1 MTRIWLNHWFS
12 TAYNIINL
20 IREDDKE
27 FQIIGSNENKE
38 SPIKMAC
45 DEWYQEPVLKDDE
58 YVDFC
63 LDFCKEHAIDIFM
76 PRREMVAI
84 SKNKDKFTQLGI
96 KVMVDDYKYVKI
108 LNNKELAY
116 DAFRAEGVGRVP
128 DYYMVTTVEQFKEA
142 YNKLLEKYKMVCF
155 KFVRDEGGKSFRLID
170 NTSKGYTSLFKKQ
183 STTRIS
189 LEDAISL
196 LSEREIFAPMM
207 VMPYLPDVEISVD
220 CLMTS
225 DGLIAIPRV
234 KDYTRIE
241 KIRYDEEILSTCN
254 KFFEKFPLEQP
265 CNVQLKYLD
274 GIPYML
280 EVNTRMS
287 GGVQMACAASGVN
300 IPNIAVNKL
309 LGINKSWENN
319 MLERCVTHVETP
331 RFVKY
336 SYRRYFLDLLFFRP
350 G

>member
-27 FQIIGSNENKE
+27 FQIIGSNANKE

-45 DEWYQEPVLKDDE
+45 DEWYQEPVLRDDE

-63 LDFCKEHAIDIFM
+63 LDFCKEHAVDIFM
-76 PRREMVAI
+76 PRREMIAI

-96 KVMVDDYKYVKI
+96 KVMVDDYKYVNM
-108 LNNKELAY
+108 LNHKEQAY
-116 DAFRAEGVGRVP
+116 EKFLAEGIGRVP
-128 DYYMVTTVEQFKEA
+128 EYYLVTTVEQFKEA
-142 YNKLLEKYKMVCF
+142 YYKLVEKDNMVCF
-155 KFVRDEGGKSFRLID
+155 KFVRDEGGTSYRLID
-170 NTSKGYTSLFKKQ
+170 NTRRGYKSLFYKS
-183 STTRIS
+183 STRMT
-189 LEDAISL
+189 LEDVINA
-196 LSEREIFAPMM
+196 LSERETFTPMM
-207 VMPYLPDVEISVD
+207 VMPYLPDSEISVD
-220 CLMTS
+220 CLMTN

-234 KDYTRIE
+234 KDYSRIE
-241 KIRYDEEILSTCN
+241 KICYDEEIMSTC
-254 KFFEKFPLEQP
+254 KLFFEKIPLEQP
-265 CNVQLKYLD
+265 CNIQLKYKD

-331 RFVKY
+331 IV
-336 SYRRYFLDLLFFRP
+336 L
-350 G
+350 